1 MRSEALSVRE
11 RIDALSTYITPR
23 RLQRIRDVAASRT
36 RRIAVVLEDIDNPFN
51 ATAVTRTAEGLG
63 IQDVHIIE
71 NEHRFALHEG
81 VTLGAAKWLSMHR
94 YAQRDADN
102 TGVCLDQLARDGFRL
117 VATSPHL
124 DGYTA
129 DTLPIDQPV
138 ALVFGYEKT
147 GISPAA
153 ARRCTTR
160 LRLPM
165 YGFVES
171 FNITV
176 SAGMALS
183 RLRERVR
190 TECDGGGVI
199 DPGLQEELTLQWI
212 LASIPRR
219 VRDAL
224 PEGLVGRVQPGRRV
238 D

>member
-1 MRSEALSVRE
+1 MLSVAD
-11 RIDALSTYITPR
+11 RIEQLAVYVTPR
-23 RLQRIRDVAASRT
+23 RLERIREVARVRT

-63 IQDVHIIE
+63 IQDVYVIE
-71 NEHRFALHEG
+71 NEHRFALHQG
-81 VTLGAAKWLSMHR
+81 VTLGAAKWLTMHR
-94 YAQRDADN
+94 YAQQDADN
-102 TGVCLDQLARDGFRL
+102 TTACLDALTRQGYRL

-124 DGYTA
+124 DGYTP
-129 DTLPIDQPV
+129 DTLPLDAPV

-147 GISPAA
+147 GISPRAA
-153 ARRCTTR
+153 ERCRTR

-190 TECDGGGVI
+190 TECDRQGALSPE
-199 DPGLQEELTLQWI
+199 DQEELVLRWI
-212 LASIPRR
+212 LASIPHRIR
-219 VRDAL
+219 AAL
-224 PEGLVGRVQPGRRV
+224 PESLVHLPRQGR
-238 D
+238 